1 VGNGAVVGV
10 AVAVA
15 RGRVEGRVSVGVA
28 GKRVDD
34 GVAGGVN
41 VVVYE
46 GISGGDGVLA
56 AVGVGASVGVA
67 VGVWHATARNRMMVV
82 TPSG

>member
-1 VGNGAVVGV
+1 
-10 AVAVA
+10 
-15 RGRVEGRVSVGVA
+15 VEVRVSVGVA

-34 GVAGGVN
+34 GDARGVI
-41 VVVYE
+41 VVVGE
-46 GISGGDGVLA
+46 GVGGGDGVLA

-82 TPSG
+82 IPSG